1 MQDTDCEGESYILQ
15 AAARK
20 DLIIR
25 DLEEESRDEDGDLEE
40 FGKYIFFSFKWIDS
54 NDAFQITKLVV
65 SSACVELVAKN
76 LSLDKRNKE
85 L

>member
-40 FGKYIFFSFKWIDS
+40 FGNYNFFGFK
-54 NDAFQITKLVV
+54 
-65 SSACVELVAKN
+65 
-76 LSLDKRNKE
+76 
-85 L
+85 

>member
-40 FGKYIFFSFKWIDS
+40 FGNYNFFTFKRIDS
-54 NDAFQITKLVV
+54 
-65 SSACVELVAKN
+65 
-76 LSLDKRNKE
+76 
-85 L
+85 